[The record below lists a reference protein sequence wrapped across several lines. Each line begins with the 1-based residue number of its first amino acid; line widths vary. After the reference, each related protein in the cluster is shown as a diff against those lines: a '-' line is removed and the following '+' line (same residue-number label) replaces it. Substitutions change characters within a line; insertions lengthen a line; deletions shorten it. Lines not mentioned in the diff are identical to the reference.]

1 MNRLVAICCIL
12 TAGDVQAGILPPAE
26 RITLLK
32 EDFQVI
38 QRNSDDR
45 GTCLVAMSPQLAEP
59 ADCEFTVDD
68 GKRVI
73 RSGHAR
79 PRDRAGLGQTV
90 LLESLPVGGP
100 YTVTVSSK
108 SSQGGRKNSFRNVL
122 VGDIWVL
129 GGQSNMFGIDV
140 IKEKLPALP
149 YLNILDARHILHDAH
164 WCAGVPPIHRIP
176 EPFAAF
182 TLKSQHPDWSD
193 DRIKRTIG
201 SGIPIGGIDCS
212 YFFARKLYADS
223 GVPIG
228 LIPCATGGALAIWD
242 PGQQDRNRYG
252 FMLHH
257 VRSAGGHVRG
267 LLFFQG
273 EQDAIFGD
281 AQKSVTSPSL
291 IYPIRTYG
299 RQFKT
304 FVEAFRKDCN
314 DDGLPV
320 LLAQICRHHN
330 SNRKDSAAGW
340 EIVRE
345 AQRRIPESLLR
356 AHCVPTVDL
365 DVMDGL
371 HLDYDS
377 LKRVGER
384 MAFLALPYVKKGV
397 EPRSEIKLVSV
408 HLGTTLKPTI
418 VVEFSGVTGRLRAA
432 GRPTGFCLKDR
443 ATGESLDWN
452 YKADFDAARPNVII
466 LSVARQQNR
475 DVVLYYAASAAPYV
489 NIVDDNDMPVPA
501 FGPIELK

>member
-1 MNRLVAICCIL
+1 M
-12 TAGDVQAGILPPAE
+12 AGDVQAAVLPAAE

-32 EDFQVI
+32 EDFQLI
-38 QRNSDDR
+38 QRNPDDR
-45 GTCLVAMSPQLAEP
+45 GTCLIKMSPEVAEP
-59 ADCEFTVDD
+59 ADCEFTLAD
-68 GKRVI
+68 GKRAI
-73 RSGHAR
+73 RSGHVR
-79 PRDRAGLGQTV
+79 TRDRAGLGQTV

-108 SSQGGRKNSFRNVL
+108 SSRGNHKNIFRNIL

-149 YLNILDARHILHDAH
+149 YLNILDARHFLHDAH

-193 DRIKRTIG
+193 EQIKRTIA

-212 YFFARKLYADS
+212 YFFARKLCAES

-242 PGQQDRNRYG
+242 PAQQDRNRYG

-257 VRSAGGHVRG
+257 VRSTGGRVRG

-281 AQKSVTSPSL
+281 AQKTVTSPSL

-299 RQFKT
+299 QQFKT

-314 DDGLPV
+314 DEALPV
-320 LLAQICRHHN
+320 LLAQICRHHS

-340 EIVRE
+340 EIIRE
-345 AQRRIPESLLR
+345 AQRRIPENLPR

-365 DVMDGL
+365 DVVDGL

-384 MAFLALPYVKKGV
+384 MAYLALPYVKQGV

-418 VVEFSGVTGRLRAA
+418 VVEFSGVTGKLRAA
-432 GRPTGFCLKDR
+432 GRPTGFRLKDR
-443 ATGESLDWN
+443 ATGEYLDWI
-452 YKADFDAARPNVII
+452 YKVDFDAARPNAVI

-475 DVVLYYAASAAPYV
+475 EVDLYYAAGAAPYV
-489 NIVDDNDMPVPA
+489 NLVDDNDMPLPA
-501 FGPIELK
+501 FGPIELKLK